1 METVV
6 QIFHRSEAK
15 TGSWSQALN
24 WKELWLCMCD
34 SNATSM
40 FAQLNQFC

>member
-6 QIFHRSEAK
+6 PIFHRLGAK
-15 TGSWSQALN
+15 TSSWSQVLT
-24 WKELWLCMCD
+24 WKELWLYMHD

-40 FAQLNQFC
+40 FVELNQFC